1 MGCWSTLC
9 ATCSCLVMPVS
20 KLPTATF
27 GIGWHASHDT
37 LYTSAVKI
45 HKCIFVALGLI
56 VFHVK
61 HPIASVAPTK
71 LAWVGMTEHEDVVC
85 VARQH

>member
-1 MGCWSTLC
+1 
-9 ATCSCLVMPVS
+9 MPVS

-27 GIGWHASHDT
+27 GIGWHASHAT
-37 LYTSAVKI
+37 LYASAVKI

-61 HPIASVAPTK
+61 PY
-71 LAWVGMTEHEDVVC
+71 E
-85 VARQH
+85 AREAENYLYGQFY